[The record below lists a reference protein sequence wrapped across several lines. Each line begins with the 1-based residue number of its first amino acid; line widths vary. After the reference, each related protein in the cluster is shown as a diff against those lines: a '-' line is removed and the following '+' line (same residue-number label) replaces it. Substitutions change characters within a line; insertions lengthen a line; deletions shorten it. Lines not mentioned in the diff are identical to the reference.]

1 MQANSAREFFESVQS
16 AAMDAERCRR
26 QLERLEQAALA
37 LPSGMPEFHRGG
49 TPSDRVG
56 ARVAG
61 YVDQEAAL
69 HRRIED
75 DYRLIDA
82 ACEVL
87 YGHDGMSDG
96 LASIAPPWWADSIYH
111 HYLALMKWDEIAL
124 MMMYDRSYVRRCVGA
139 AFDLMDANGMTATV
153 EGRMSAEG

>member
-1 MQANSAREFFESVQS
+1 MGAREFFEGVRES
-16 AAMDAERCRR
+16 ARDAERCRR
-26 QLERLEQAALA
+26 QLESLERAALA
-37 LPSGMPEFHRGG
+37 LPSGISVTRRGG

-82 ACEVL
+82 ACTVL
-87 YGHDGMSDG
+87 YGRDGMSDG
-96 LASIAPPWWADSIYH
+96 LASLMPPWVADAIYH
-111 HYLALMKWDEIAL
+111 HYLAVRTWDTVEFLLGYSRRNIQL
-124 MMMYDRSYVRRCVGA
+124 NVRA
-139 AFDLMDANGMTATV
+139 AFDVMDANGMTATV